1 MAKRT
6 RPRGSENLPAV
17 PARRSSQLGDEDPPS
32 FPAFENVSSGVA
44 PAARSWGRSMIGLL
58 PILATGNY
66 AEAMSGEG
74 STAAGL
80 LRDLR
85 KKQGRSLRAAASDL
99 GLAASHLS
107 RLERG
112 ERNLTEDMSQRV
124 AGYYGVSAELVMM
137 TEGRVPE
144 DVVAILRRHPELIDQ
159 IRDRY
164 SVEDSEDSGLGS
176 SK

>member
-1 MAKRT
+1 MNA
-6 RPRGSENLPAV
+6 
-17 PARRSSQLGDEDPPS
+17 
-32 FPAFENVSSGVA
+32 
-44 PAARSWGRSMIGLL
+44 LL
-58 PILATGNY
+58 PNLATAVY
-66 AEAMSGEG
+66 PVVMSGEE

-112 ERNLTEDMSQRV
+112 ERSLTDDMSQRV
-124 AGYYGVSAELVMM
+124 AGYYGVSADLVMM
-137 TEGRVPE
+137 TEGRVPD

-159 IRDRY
+159 MRDRY
-164 SVEDSEDSGLGS
+164 GMEDSEDSGLGS